1 MLGWVLFRSDS
12 IAEAGAYLLRML
24 GIGGNGALDATARL
38 YLHDNLLL
46 IVVACLGSTPIV
58 KRTTDRLCAKLP
70 GALTE
75 LLRCCVVLLLL
86 ALCTLFLVNST
97 YNPFIYFRF

>member
-24 GIGGNGALDATARL
+24 GIGGCGALDATARL

-46 IVVACLGSTPIV
+46 IVVACLGSTPLV
-58 KRTTDRLCAKLP
+58 KRISDRLYAKLP

-75 LLRCCVVLLLL
+75 LLRCCFVLLLL